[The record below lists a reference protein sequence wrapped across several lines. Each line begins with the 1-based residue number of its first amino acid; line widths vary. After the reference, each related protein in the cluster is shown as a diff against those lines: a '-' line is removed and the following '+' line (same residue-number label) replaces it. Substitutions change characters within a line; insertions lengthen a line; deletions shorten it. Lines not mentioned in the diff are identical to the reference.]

1 MIHECT
7 ANYSTRIGNPW
18 KPTSQIIKANKVL
31 NDMFNSLDSDS
42 PLKKFLRDHC
52 SHLLDLDFND
62 PTVVTGSSATTLTSH
77 SVKGGKDKGHP
88 AKYFGLAGV
97 YVFQCSTTGAQYIGS
112 AIGLYIRYK
121 AHMVNSTRPNRGGNS
136 SFYQYVR
143 QAGGWTNFTWGPVIT
158 FPNYLM
164 LFGSTVKGS
173 ISPQDAL
180 ILRAFTE
187 YQVRIYEQALFNQF
201 KPRLNGGHLVNFS
214 FLNWEP
220 GKSVVMSDGLTTE
233 AWDKDGNLIQ
243 SFDSRYAAASGLGI
257 PRVSLQRYLNLSL
270 HSIFSPTLEMD
281 VYIVDPN
288 LPMSDAKPS
297 GPTQTD
303 FGPIQG
309 VDLEALPMGSLFALL
324 EDKETIYAKYATP
337 GEAAKADGKSDNKYI
352 RRYINLERLVT
363 LSNGTTVYFVM
374 NPEWFNSR
382 LRVAPQSPRNTKGVV
397 VVDTLATTHTAL
409 EFDTVRDVLAWLGM
423 ARSSWGSTGFLKRYI
438 NPVKLYKNRYE
449 FYYTQDYKDVITG
462 KGPTAPK

>member
-1 MIHECT
+1 
-7 ANYSTRIGNPW
+7 
-18 KPTSQIIKANKVL
+18 
-31 NDMFNSLDSDS
+31 
-42 PLKKFLRDHC
+42 
-52 SHLLDLDFND
+52 
-62 PTVVTGSSATTLTSH
+62 
-77 SVKGGKDKGHP
+77 
-88 AKYFGLAGV
+88 
-97 YVFQCSTTGAQYIGS
+97 
-112 AIGLYIRYK
+112 
-121 AHMVNSTRPNRGGNS
+121 
-136 SFYQYVR
+136 
-143 QAGGWTNFTWGPVIT
+143 
-158 FPNYLM
+158 M

-220 GKSVVMSDGLTTE
+220 GKFVVMSDGLTTE

-243 SFDSRYAAASGLGI
+243 SFDSRYAAASSLGI

-270 HSIFSPTLEMD
+270 HSIFSPTLETD

-309 VDLEALPMGSLFALL
+309 VDLEALPMGSLFGLL

-363 LSNGTTVYFVM
+363 LSNGSIV
-374 NPEWFNSR
+374 
-382 LRVAPQSPRNTKGVV
+382 G
-397 VVDTLATTHTAL
+397 
-409 EFDTVRDVLAWLGM
+409 
-423 ARSSWGSTGFLKRYI
+423 
-438 NPVKLYKNRYE
+438 YE
-449 FYYTQDYKDVITG
+449 
-462 KGPTAPK
+462 